1 MNEEQKNNIT
11 EKILK
16 PASGGLMLIL
26 LLCALL
32 ITIGGMVGGSIMLGN
47 HSYVSGGI
55 LLAISVIL
63 FIADCIAF
71 AGLKIVGPNEA
82 VVFTLFGNY
91 YGTLT
96 SPGFY
101 YVNPFVVS
109 VNPAATQTAS
119 LSISTNSATVS
130 AAASKKVSTKTMTLT
145 NEKQKVN
152 DILGNPV
159 IIGAIVIWNVENPT
173 KAVLNVQNY
182 IKYLSVQCDSII
194 RNTARLYPY
203 DNIDV
208 ESDEKTLRGSSQE
221 IADIM
226 KKELQERVD
235 NAGLKI
241 QEVRITHLAYSEEI
255 VVLDEER
262 KAAMV
267 SNLLVVLCGNKDAQ
281 PIVNSGSI
289 Y

>member
-32 ITIGGMVGGSIMLGN
+32 ITIGGMVGGSILLGN
-47 HSYVSGGI
+47 HTYVSGGI

-63 FIADCIAF
+63 FIADCIAL

-119 LSISTNSATVS
+119 LSISTNSASVS
-130 AAASKKVSTKTMTLT
+130 TAASKKVSTKTMTLT

-152 DILGNPV
+152 DILGNPI

-173 KAVLNVQNY
+173 KAVLNVENY

-208 ESDEKTLRGSSQE
+208 ESDEKTLRGSS
-221 IADIM
+221 
-226 KKELQERVD
+226 
-235 NAGLKI
+235 
-241 QEVRITHLAYSEEI
+241 
-255 VVLDEER
+255 
-262 KAAMV
+262 
-267 SNLLVVLCGNKDAQ
+267 
-281 PIVNSGSI
+281 
-289 Y
+289 

>member
-130 AAASKKVSTKTMTLT
+130 AAASKKVSTKAMTLT

-235 NAGLKI
+235 NAGLK
-241 QEVRITHLAYSEEI
+241 S
-255 VVLDEER
+255 VLHT
-262 KAAMV
+262 
-267 SNLLVVLCGNKDAQ
+267 L
-281 PIVNSGSI
+281 PIPKKSPPPCCRDSRLPLSLPQDRRSWKVQ
-289 Y
+289 